1 MSNELSFEK
10 SGGLGKTPW
19 VKAKISTSTPTAAS
33 KIDSTKKAAAT
44 VG

>member
-1 MSNELSFEK
+1 MSKELSLEK

-19 VKAKISTSTPTAAS
+19 VKAKISTQTPTQTS
-33 KIDSTKKAAAT
+33 KMASTKKAAAT